1 MSPNDD
7 DDDNDDGDDNYYD
20 DYDDDHKVLLI
31 YLEFEIHLQGHQPW
45 QIVSDLYFKS

>member
-7 DDDNDDGDDNYYD
+7 DDDNDDGDDNY
-20 DYDDDHKVLLI
+20 DDDHKVLLLS
-31 YLEFEIHLQGHQPW
+31 LEFENHLQGHQPW